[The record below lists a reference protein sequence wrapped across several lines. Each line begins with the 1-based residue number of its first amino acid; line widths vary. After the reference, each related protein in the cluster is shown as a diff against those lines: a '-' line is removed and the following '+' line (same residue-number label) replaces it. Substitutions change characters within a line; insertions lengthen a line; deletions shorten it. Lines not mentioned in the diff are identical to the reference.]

1 MYPYECMRLKNVFL
15 YALIHVVHVGGEIVS
30 TFGHPELVKLGE
42 CKVIEEV
49 MIGEDKVCVTCCYLT
64 WHLLLFEL
72 FFSYLL
78 TKGFLQKTSVTFLGL
93 LALAD
98 KLPCEIREKFDMT
111 SEVTVHLFNSITVE
125 PPLMATSLQWP
136 FFFLADSPYTDWL
149 LFQPLYNGHFL
160 LSPRDSVKGQCK
172 EVQLQ
177 SLFTVKGG
185 VSWAAHAWEVNVNL
199 AFPTLVWIVFSEKG
213 LS

>member
-1 MYPYECMRLKNVFL
+1 MRLKNVFL
-15 YALIHVVHVGGEIVS
+15 YALIHVVHLGGEIVS

-64 WHLLLFEL
+64 WHLLLFEF

-78 TKGFLQKTSVTFLGL
+78 TKGFLQKTSVTSLGL
-93 LALAD
+93 LASAD

-111 SEVTVHLFNSITVE
+111 SEVTVHLFNSITGE

-136 FFFLADSPYTDWL
+136 FFLADSPYIDSCFNLSTMAT
-149 LFQPLYNGHFL
+149 FL
-160 LSPRDSVKGQCK
+160 CPQSGQCK

-199 AFPTLVWIVFSEKG
+199 AFPTLVWVVFSEKG

>member
-15 YALIHVVHVGGEIVS
+15 YALIHVVHLGGEIVS

-64 WHLLLFEL
+64 WHLLLFEF

-111 SEVTVHLFNSITVE
+111 SEVTVHLFNSIYSWTSTNGHFST
-125 PPLMATSLQWP
+125 MAF

-160 LSPRDSVKGQCK
+160 LSPRWSV
-172 EVQLQ
+172 
-177 SLFTVKGG
+177 
-185 VSWAAHAWEVNVNL
+185 
-199 AFPTLVWIVFSEKG
+199 
-213 LS
+213 